1 MNLLNK
7 TGRLVVGTNV
17 LFKIIFIYQAFI
29 FIIDYNNMI
38 LYIKNEIQIST

>member
-7 TGRLVVGTNV
+7 TDRLVVGTNV
-17 LFKIIFIYQAFI
+17 LFEIIFIYYYYF

-38 LYIKNEIQIST
+38 LY